1 MSATIERL
9 PEALANQIAAGEVVQ
24 RPASVLKELI
34 ENAIDAGAT
43 EIQVHLRDAGK
54 TLIQVID
61 NGQGMGPEDARL
73 CFERHATSKIRSLD
87 DLFSLRSYGFR
98 GEALAATAAVAQVEL
113 RTRRAVDELGTLIR
127 IEGGQMRQQESAPSS
142 VGSSIQVK
150 NLFYNVPARR
160 NFLKSDET
168 ELRNL
173 IETFQQ
179 MALARPDLQFRLSH
193 QGNDL
198 YHARPGNLKQRI
210 TTFFGESVAS
220 GMVPVQEST
229 PILDISGF
237 IGKPNIARKSRGHQF
252 FFLNGRFIR
261 HPYLHH
267 AVATGYHELLPEG
280 SQPAYLIFLTVNP
293 RRVDVNVHP
302 AKTEVKFDD
311 EKTNYAILMSAVRRA
326 LSQYQVAPALDFS
339 MEPGLSWT
347 SDTHT
352 KGQLTAGRG
361 AGTGTGSSQNSGTPE
376 SHSGF
381 PNNGNMRSPFNPA
394 YNPFTDSKRAPHPS
408 DDSWRRLMEVQIPT
422 RQTAPVQIFPASE
435 SHEESSP
442 NPIDSSSGSFSGVFE
457 HPLNGRS
464 ENPSAESFPD
474 AIGRDDAKTGDSGID
489 KNEWQDS
496 AKSEAGLFQLHQRY
510 IVGTLRSGL
519 LVVDQEAAHYRILF
533 DRFQM
538 RLTTGTGASQQCIF
552 PATLQLRADEELA
565 LMRLE
570 PILRAA
576 GFDWVAGDAPLEIR
590 LTGHPADID
599 LPDPEQLFHELL
611 RDEYPGSGDALASIR
626 EQLARV
632 MARRSHIR
640 IGKPLS
646 PIQMRQLV
654 DELFAC
660 KNPYYSPEGRPVLLT
675 ITIPEIMQRLGGPA

>member
-1 MSATIERL
+1 MSHTIKRL

-73 CFERHATSKIRSLD
+73 CFERHATSKIRTLD
-87 DLFSLRSYGFR
+87 DLFALHSYGFR

-127 IEGGQMRQQESAPSS
+127 IEGGQIRQQEPAPSA
-142 VGSSIQVK
+142 VGTSIQVK
-150 NLFYNVPARR
+150 NLFFNVPARR

-173 IETFQQ
+173 IDTFQQ
-179 MALARPDLQFRLSH
+179 MALARPELQFRLSH

-198 YHARPGNLKQRI
+198 YQVRAGNLKQRI
-210 TTFFGESVAS
+210 TNFFGESFAS
-220 GMVPVQEST
+220 GLVPVQEST
-229 PILDISGF
+229 PILSISGF
-237 IGKPNIARKSRGHQF
+237 IGKPNIARKSRGHQY
-252 FFLNGRFIR
+252 FFLNDRYIR

-267 AVATGYHELLPEG
+267 AVVTGYHELLPEG
-280 SQPAYLIFLTVNP
+280 SQPAYLIFLTVDP
-293 RRVDVNVHP
+293 KRVDVNVHP

-311 EKTNYAILMSAVRRA
+311 EKTHYAILMSAVRRA

-347 SDTHT
+347 S
-352 KGQLTAGRG
+352 GSAGGTG
-361 AGTGTGSSQNSGTPE
+361 AGVGSGHGAGAGS
-376 SHSGF
+376 
-381 PNNGNMRSPFNPA
+381 NGNLRSPFNPS
-394 YNPFTDSKRAPHPS
+394 YNPFDAGNRRPRPA
-408 DDSWRRLMEVQIPT
+408 DDSWRQLMDVKLPT
-422 RQTAPVQIFPASE
+422 PNQSEIFSTAE
-435 SHEESSP
+435 K
-442 NPIDSSSGSFSGVFE
+442 
-457 HPLNGRS
+457 
-464 ENPSAESFPD
+464 
-474 AIGRDDAKTGDSGID
+474 DDWTDGATR
-489 KNEWQDS
+489 
-496 AKSEAGLFQLHQRY
+496 EAGLFQLQNRY

-533 DRFQM
+533 DRFRA
-538 RLTTGTGASQQCIF
+538 RLSSGTGASQQCMF
-552 PATLQLRADEELA
+552 PSTLQLRGDEELA
-565 LMRLE
+565 LGRLE

-576 GFDWVAGDAPLEIR
+576 GFDWTAGDAPLEIR
-590 LTGHPADID
+590 LTGLPADID
-599 LPDPEQLFHELL
+599 LPEPEQMLHDML
-611 RDEYPGSGDALASIR
+611 RDEYPKTGDALASIR
-626 EQLARV
+626 EQISRV

-640 IGKPLS
+640 AGKILS

-660 KNPYYSPEGRPVLLT
+660 ENPYYNPEGRPILLT
-675 ITIPEIMQRLGGPA
+675 ITIPEIIQRLGGPA

>member
-1 MSATIERL
+1 MSHTIERL

-73 CFERHATSKIRSLD
+73 CFERHATSKIRTLD
-87 DLFSLRSYGFR
+87 DLFALHSYGFR

-127 IEGGQMRQQESAPSS
+127 IEGGQIRQQEPAPSA
-142 VGSSIQVK
+142 VGTSIQVK
-150 NLFYNVPARR
+150 NLFFNVPARR

-173 IETFQQ
+173 IDTFQQ
-179 MALARPDLQFRLSH
+179 MALARPELQFRLSH
-193 QGNDL
+193 QGTDL
-198 YHARPGNLKQRI
+198 YQVRAGNLKQRI
-210 TTFFGESVAS
+210 TNFFGESIAS
-220 GMVPVQEST
+220 GLVPVQEST
-229 PILDISGF
+229 PILSISGF
-237 IGKPNIARKSRGHQF
+237 IGKPNIARKSRGHQY
-252 FFLNGRFIR
+252 FFLNDRYIR

-280 SQPAYLIFLTVNP
+280 SQPAYLIFLTVDP
-293 RRVDVNVHP
+293 KRVDVNVHP

-311 EKTNYAILMSAVRRA
+311 EKTHYAILMSAVRRA

-347 SDTHT
+347 S
-352 KGQLTAGRG
+352 GSAGGSGASGGLGHG
-361 AGTGTGSSQNSGTPE
+361 AGAGSGLGHGAGAGSGLG
-376 SHSGF
+376 HGAGAGSGA
-381 PNNGNMRSPFNPA
+381 NGNLRSPFNPS
-394 YNPFTDSKRAPHPS
+394 YNPFDAGNRRPRPA
-408 DDSWRRLMEVQIPT
+408 DDSWRQLMDVKLPTQNKEELFSEV
-422 RQTAPVQIFPASE
+422 
-435 SHEESSP
+435 
-442 NPIDSSSGSFSGVFE
+442 
-457 HPLNGRS
+457 
-464 ENPSAESFPD
+464 
-474 AIGRDDAKTGDSGID
+474 D
-489 KNEWQDS
+489 KNDWTDGATRET
-496 AKSEAGLFQLHQRY
+496 GLFQLQHRY
-510 IVGTLRSGL
+510 VVGTLRSGL

-533 DRFQM
+533 DRFRA
-538 RLTTGTGASQQCIF
+538 RLTSGTGASQQCMF
-552 PATLQLRADEELA
+552 PSTLQLRGDEELA
-565 LMRLE
+565 LGRLE

-576 GFDWVAGDAPLEIR
+576 GFDWTAGDAPLEIR
-590 LTGHPADID
+590 LTGLPADID
-599 LPDPEQLFHELL
+599 LPEPEQMLHDML
-611 RDEYPGSGDALASIR
+611 RDEYPKTGDALASIR
-626 EQLARV
+626 EQISRI

-640 IGKPLS
+640 AGKILS

-660 KNPYYSPEGRPVLLT
+660 ENPYYNPEGRPVLLT

>member
-1 MSATIERL
+1 MSHTIERL

-73 CFERHATSKIRSLD
+73 CFERHATSKIRTLD
-87 DLFSLRSYGFR
+87 DLFALHSYGFR

-127 IEGGQMRQQESAPSS
+127 IEGGQIRQQEPAPSA
-142 VGSSIQVK
+142 VGTSIQVK
-150 NLFYNVPARR
+150 NLFFNVPARR

-173 IETFQQ
+173 IDTFQQ
-179 MALARPDLQFRLSH
+179 MALARPELQFRLSH

-198 YHARPGNLKQRI
+198 YQVRAGNLKQRI
-210 TTFFGESVAS
+210 TNFFGESFAS
-220 GMVPVQEST
+220 GLVPVQEST
-229 PILDISGF
+229 PILSISGF
-237 IGKPNIARKSRGHQF
+237 IGKPNIARKSRGHQY
-252 FFLNGRFIR
+252 FFLNDRYIR

-267 AVATGYHELLPEG
+267 AVVTGYHELLPEG
-280 SQPAYLIFLTVNP
+280 SQPAYLIFLTVDP
-293 RRVDVNVHP
+293 KRVDVNVHP

-311 EKTNYAILMSAVRRA
+311 EKTHYAILMSAVRRA

-347 SDTHT
+347 S
-352 KGQLTAGRG
+352 GSAGGTG
-361 AGTGTGSSQNSGTPE
+361 AGVGSGHGAGAGS
-376 SHSGF
+376 
-381 PNNGNMRSPFNPA
+381 NGNLRSPFNPS
-394 YNPFTDSKRAPHPS
+394 YNPFDAGNRRPRPA
-408 DDSWRRLMEVQIPT
+408 DDSWRQLMDVKLPT
-422 RQTAPVQIFPASE
+422 PNQSEIFSTAE
-435 SHEESSP
+435 K
-442 NPIDSSSGSFSGVFE
+442 
-457 HPLNGRS
+457 
-464 ENPSAESFPD
+464 
-474 AIGRDDAKTGDSGID
+474 DDWTDGATR
-489 KNEWQDS
+489 
-496 AKSEAGLFQLHQRY
+496 EAGLFQLQNRY

-533 DRFQM
+533 DRFRA
-538 RLTTGTGASQQCIF
+538 RLSSGTGASQQCMF
-552 PATLQLRADEELA
+552 PSTLQLRGDEELA
-565 LMRLE
+565 LGRLE

-576 GFDWVAGDAPLEIR
+576 GFDWTAGDAPLEIR
-590 LTGHPADID
+590 LTGLPADID
-599 LPDPEQLFHELL
+599 LPEPEQMLHDML
-611 RDEYPGSGDALASIR
+611 RDEYPKTGDALASIR
-626 EQLARV
+626 EQISRV

-640 IGKPLS
+640 AGKILS

-660 KNPYYSPEGRPVLLT
+660 ENPYYNPEGRPILLT
-675 ITIPEIMQRLGGPA
+675 ITIPEIIQRLGGPA